1 MASTNIKILVC
12 VKEVPQPE
20 APIGINPSAGWVQI
34 ERSTSYNMNRFD
46 EFAVEEALLIKE
58 TFPDTTVDVITVGS
72 DRSAMILKRALGMGG
87 NQGIHIVTDGE
98 GYLSPFLTAHWIAL
112 YAGDKTYD
120 LILTGVM
127 SEDYMQGQVGPSIA
141 EFLSLPC
148 ATATIFER
156 LSPDKGEVY
165 VEREIEGGFRDTLV
179 LCLPVVL
186 TVQTGIN
193 RPRYPSLSNMLRAK
207 RQEMETI
214 HAKSLEQPDPRQEVI
229 GIVYPSKSRSGQV
242 LSGTQEEKARELL
255 KILSKKSLIQ

>member
-98 GYLSPFLTAHWIAL
+98 GYLSPFVTAHWIAL

-127 SEDYMQGQVGPSIA
+127 SEDYMQGQVGPMIA

-179 LCLPVVL
+179 MRLPVVL
-186 TVQTGIN
+186 TVQSGIN
-193 RPRYPSLSNMLRAK
+193 KPRYPSLSNMLRAK

-214 HAKSLEQPDPRQEVI
+214 QAKSLKQPDPRQGVI
-229 GIVYPSKSRSGQV
+229 GMAYPSKSRSGQV

-255 KILSKKSLIQ
+255 KILSEKSLIQ